1 MNRFVELIPKQC
13 AKYGEREALRFR
25 DYETQVWASITWQD
39 FAHQIDLELEAGESK
54 EDAARREKKRNAR
67 KARRRTGR

>member
-25 DYETQVWASITWQD
+25 DYETQAVSYTHLTLPTIC
-39 FAHQIDLELEAGESK
+39 SV
-54 EDAARREKKRNAR
+54 
-67 KARRRTGR
+67 